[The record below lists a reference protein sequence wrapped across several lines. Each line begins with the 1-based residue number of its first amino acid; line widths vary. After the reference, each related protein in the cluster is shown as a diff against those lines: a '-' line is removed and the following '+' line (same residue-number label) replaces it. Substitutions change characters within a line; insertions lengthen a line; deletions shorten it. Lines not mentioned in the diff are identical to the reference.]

1 METTAVAAPR
11 NRIQLAYDSLATP
24 VGDVLI
30 VCSETAL
37 CSVDFHG
44 YDDRMHLLLRKRF
57 GEYELVEANDPLG
70 MTSML
75 RAYFNGDMHAI
86 DDVVVDTGGTPY
98 QERVWAA
105 LRDIPHG
112 QTWSYGQLATHVG
125 GGTIAR
131 AVGHANSLN
140 PVAIVVPCHRV
151 IGANTSLTGYGGGLE
166 RKQWLLEH
174 ERTYAGP
181 PSLFTT
187 R

>member
-1 METTAVAAPR
+1 VVVQSVPTRMR
-11 NRIQLAYDSLATP
+11 LAYDVLPSP

-30 VCSETAL
+30 LCNERAL
-37 CSVDFHG
+37 CSLDYRG
-44 YDDRMHLLLRKRF
+44 YDERMHALLRKRF
-57 GEYELVEANDPLG
+57 GECEIVEERDPLG
-70 MTSML
+70 MTSMM
-75 RAYFNGDMHAI
+75 RAYFDGNIRAI
-86 DDVVVDTGGTPY
+86 DDAVVETGGTPY

-105 LRDIPHG
+105 LRVIPHG
-112 QTWSYGQLATHVG
+112 QTWTYGQLAARVG
-125 GGTIAR
+125 GGTVAR

-151 IGANTSLTGYGGGLE
+151 IGADASLTGYAGGLE

-181 PSLFTT
+181 PSLFTP